1 MRREGKDLSPRFST
15 GRKRRILATL
25 EEKNA
30 LWRQLEENDDA
41 TLERHCEMWE
51 ERRGVKVAV
60 STMNRAIR
68 EKLGWTSKK
77 KTLAATERDEEA
89 RNTFREP
96 SSSPACQ
103 CATTFRRR
111 TSAPTCSSP
120 ARHTVCPYKGVAS
133 YRSVNIGGEILGDLA

>member
-1 MRREGKDLSPRFST
+1 MDF
-15 GRKRRILATL
+15 
-25 EEKNA
+25 
-30 LWRQLEENDDA
+30 Q
-41 TLERHCEMWE
+41 
-51 ERRGVKVAV
+51 
-60 STMNRAIR
+60 
-68 EKLGWTSKK
+68 K

-96 SSSPACQ
+96 SSRPACQ

-133 YRSVNIGGEILGDLA
+133 YRSVNIGGEILGDLAWYYPEPLLEAVKVRGHLCFYGEKVETEVDD